1 MGIGTP
7 LLVKGVPP
15 SAGAGAAAIAAAAA
29 SSSAAS
35 SSTAEEHGGAEW
47 YKGKCFAV
55 RTPFAAAA
63 ARQEEPVE
71 LATQYHVR
79 WIVGSETRDVVLPLE
94 QMRQHHEAWV
104 GSHVL
109 QARRAD
115 HKRRKKKRL
124 QGLRE
129 DAHSAKVHKAARKEK
144 GQRAVESTKR
154 ALKPKAKRDK
164 GSGSG

>member
-1 MGIGTP
+1 MRAP
-7 LLVKGVPP
+7 QLLWTNAV
-15 SAGAGAAAIAAAAA
+15 IAAAAS

-63 ARQEEPVE
+63 AGQEEEEPVE

-79 WIVGSETRDVVLPLE
+79 WIVGSETRDVVLSLE

-115 HKRRKKKRL
+115 HKRRKKKKRL
-124 QGLRE
+124 QGLCE
-129 DAHSAKVHKAARKEK
+129 DAHLAKVHKAARKEK
-144 GQRAVESTKR
+144 GQRAVDSTKR
-154 ALKPKAKRDK
+154 ALKPKAKRNK